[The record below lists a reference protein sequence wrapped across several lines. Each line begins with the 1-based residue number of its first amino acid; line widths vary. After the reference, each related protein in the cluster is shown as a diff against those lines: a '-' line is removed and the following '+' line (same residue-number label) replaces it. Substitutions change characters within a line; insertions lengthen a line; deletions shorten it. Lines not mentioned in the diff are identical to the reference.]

1 MQHPDSFL
9 RIAASTRRD
18 FLKKSLL
25 GTLALGSAGFLA
37 QCKRRVTMT
46 LRPEGVLVFDTQQ
59 FKTLAAFCQSV
70 LPGSETQAARAVPYR
85 IDAEVSHWSPKDQ
98 AQVKSL
104 LALIENGPR
113 YFFFNW
119 RPFIRLAPNE
129 RQEYLRGWESS
140 RFGFR
145 RQAFQALRMLA
156 QFYFYSQDETWKA
169 IGYDGPWIKAS
180 TRGVGE

>member
-1 MQHPDSFL
+1 MQPPDSFL
-9 RIAASTRRD
+9 TIAASTRRD

-46 LRPEGVLVFDTQQ
+46 PRPEGALVFDAPQ
-59 FKTLAAFCQSV
+59 FKTLTGFCQGV
-70 LPGSETQAARAVPYR
+70 LPASETQAARAVPYR

-104 LALIENGPR
+104 LVLIENGPR

-119 RPFIRLAPNE
+119 RPFVRLAPSE

-169 IGYDGPWIKAS
+169 ISYDGPWVKAS
-180 TRGVGE
+180 SHRVTE